1 MSVRERIT
9 EEQIAKYT
17 ELVTPKQKLR
27 KKSGKLGIVIFLCS
41 FVIGILLGV
50 GLVFLEKK
58 GITFS
63 IPKPFPVKESSEF
76 IYGILF
82 FVGIFVM
89 MVVQTA
95 IHEAGHLVFGLWTG
109 YEFLS
114 YRVFSFTIV
123 KKDGK
128 LMYKKLKIPG
138 TLGQCLMM
146 PPEWKEDAP
155 YPYVW
160 YNLGGGILNLVTSFL
175 AVPLFFLNNPLVGWI
190 AGLFIFVGVMFGLTN
205 VIPMTVGLPND
216 GKNCLAC
223 KKDRM
228 NQKAFYLQLKLNR
241 MMSDGVTAKDISDEL
256 LCVGQE
262 FEINSL
268 TCYIRL
274 LEFLKHLQKKEDEE
288 ARECLAGIE
297 KSGDKLPV
305 AFLNTI
311 ELQRMYCMILDKAPI
326 EEIAAYYAVLQPVL
340 IQVKDIS
347 ILLIKY
353 VFYLLLDEEERE
365 TIEWLI
371 RSKKGKLPK
380 RLPKRKPVEAEKVYE
395 EMEKAYAK
403 YPVIGEAE
411 IYMDLAKYCKERY
424 EAEKEAVC
432 EAAASESGEE

>member
-17 ELVTPKQKLR
+17 ELVTPKKKLR
-27 KKSGKLGIVIFLCS
+27 KKGGKMSIIFFLCC
-41 FVIGILLGV
+41 FAFGILLGV
-50 GLVFLEKK
+50 GLGFLEEK
-58 GITFS
+58 GVS
-63 IPKPFPVKESSEF
+63 LSLPKPFSIKEGLEF
-76 IYGILF
+76 VYGVLLI
-82 FVGIFVM
+82 VGLFVM
-89 MVVQTA
+89 MVVHTA

-128 LMYKKLKIPG
+128 LMYKKLKVPG

-160 YNLGGGILNLVTSFL
+160 YNLGGGILNIVTSL
-175 AVPLFFLNNPLVGWI
+175 AVAPLFFLNNPLLGWI
-190 AGLFIFVGVMFGLTN
+190 AGVFIFDGVIFGLTN
-205 VIPMTVGLPND
+205 LLPMTVGLPND
-216 GKNCLAC
+216 GKNCLLC

-228 NQKAFYLQLKLNR
+228 NQKAFYLQLKLNM
-241 MMSDGVTAKDISDEL
+241 MMSDGVTAKDLSDEL

-274 LEFLKHLQKKEDEE
+274 MEFLKHLQKKEDAE
-288 ARECLAGIE
+288 ARACLAEIE
-297 KSGDKLPV
+297 KNGRKLPV

-353 VFYLLLDEEERE
+353 VFYLCLTEEERE

-380 RLPKRKPVEAEKVYE
+380 RLPTRKPVKAEKIFE

-424 EAEKEAVC
+424 EAE
-432 EAAASESGEE
+432 